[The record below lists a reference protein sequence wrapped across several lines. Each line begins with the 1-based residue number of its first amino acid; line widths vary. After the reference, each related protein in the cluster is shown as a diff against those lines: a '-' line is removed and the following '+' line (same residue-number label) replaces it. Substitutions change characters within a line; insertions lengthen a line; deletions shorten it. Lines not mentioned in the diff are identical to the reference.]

1 MVTGEFSPMRDIGR
15 TFEWYDDRCGKINN
29 NILSLDRT
37 IRVDGEW
44 ILRDLVRLLNF
55 TQLSFSCI
63 CI

>member
-1 MVTGEFSPMRDIGR
+1 MSDIGR

-44 ILRDLVRLLNF
+44 ILRDLVHLLNF

>member
-1 MVTGEFSPMRDIGR
+1 MSDIGR